1 MKSRIKETANAMNV
15 SNELL
20 RYYERLGLIHPLR
33 NESGYREY
41 TQQDVE
47 ILTGILRYKNMD
59 IPLEQIKTLI
69 YEGSLD
75 TLEETLSQK
84 IEDFE
89 WNLKKQQAILQSMID
104 CRREL
109 ENVKANLHE
118 IELTTSPAIVRFS
131 LFSKTRIMSEIAGEK
146 NRQFTNLLPI
156 SFISPVVRKQDWT
169 NKKSQIEFGFGMAL
183 NDFHEFQLTWFENY
197 ENHPSNLAY
206 SFLIETIGED
216 RLNLAHFYWVLEYVC
231 QQGYEVNGD
240 CWGYTL
246 GNCVGKDQ
254 EHHRFHRF
262 YLPVIKRG

>member
-20 RYYERLGLIHPLR
+20 RYYERLGVIHPVR

-41 TQQDVE
+41 AQQDVE

-109 ENVKANLHE
+109 NNVKTSLHE

-131 LFSKTRIMSEIAGEK
+131 LFSKTRIMSEIAGK
-146 NRQFTNLLPI
+146 QNRQFTNLLPI

-169 NKKSQIEFGFGMAL
+169 NKKSQIEFGFGIAL
-183 NDFHEFQLTWFENY
+183 NDFQEFQLTWFENY

-216 RLNLAHFYWVLEYVC
+216 RLNLAHFHWVLEYVC

>member
-20 RYYERLGLIHPLR
+20 RYYERLGLIHPVR

-41 TQQDVE
+41 AQQDVE

-109 ENVKANLHE
+109 NNVKTSLHE

-131 LFSKTRIMSEIAGEK
+131 LFSKTRIMSEIAGK
-146 NRQFTNLLPI
+146 QNRQFTNLLPI
-156 SFISPVVRKQDWT
+156 SFISRSSA
-169 NKKSQIEFGFGMAL
+169 NRIGRIKKVK
-183 NDFHEFQLTWFENY
+183 
-197 ENHPSNLAY
+197 
-206 SFLIETIGED
+206 
-216 RLNLAHFYWVLEYVC
+216 LNLVL
-231 QQGYEVNGD
+231 GSRSTIFRNF
-240 CWGYTL
+240 
-246 GNCVGKDQ
+246 N
-254 EHHRFHRF
+254 
-262 YLPVIKRG
+262 

>member
-1 MKSRIKETANAMNV
+1 MKSKIKETANAMNV

-20 RYYERLGLIHPLR
+20 RHYERLGLIHPVR

-41 TQQDVE
+41 AQQDVE

-69 YEGSLD
+69 YEGSLE

-146 NRQFTNLLPI
+146 NRQFTDLLPI

-169 NKKSQIEFGFGMAL
+169 NENSQIEFGFGITL
-183 NDFHEFQLTWFENY
+183 NDFQEFQLTWFENY
-197 ENHPSNLAY
+197 ENHPSCLAY

-216 RLNLAHFYWVLEYVC
+216 RLNLAHFHWALEYVC

-246 GNCVGKDQ
+246 GNCVDKDK

>member
-1 MKSRIKETANAMNV
+1 MKTS
-15 SNELL
+15 
-20 RYYERLGLIHPLR
+20 
-33 NESGYREY
+33 
-41 TQQDVE
+41 
-47 ILTGILRYKNMD
+47 
-59 IPLEQIKTLI
+59 
-69 YEGSLD
+69 
-75 TLEETLSQK
+75 
-84 IEDFE
+84 
-89 WNLKKQQAILQSMID
+89 
-104 CRREL
+104 
-109 ENVKANLHE
+109 LHE

-131 LFSKTRIMSEIAGEK
+131 LFSKTRIMSEIAGK
-146 NRQFTNLLPI
+146 QNRQFTNLLPI

-169 NKKSQIEFGFGMAL
+169 NKKSQIEFGFGIAL
-183 NDFHEFQLTWFENY
+183 NDFQEFQLTWFENY

-216 RLNLAHFYWVLEYVC
+216 RLNLAHFHWVLEYVC